1 MGAQGIA
8 SMVSTLASYQLIAS
22 NLDRSL
28 KQTANK
34 PDISRD
40 TAYYLAHIGDV
51 KSIDDF
57 IGDYKLFSYA
67 MKAYGLSDMVYAKA
81 FLRKVLTEGV
91 SNSKSFANQLVDTRY
106 REFAKAFDFASL
118 GSKATSTTAATSG
131 TVDKYVRQ
139 SLEQDAGSKD
149 EGVRLAL
156 YFQRKAPNIKTA
168 YQILADKA
176 LLQVVQTAFGISST
190 TAMASV
196 DKQAAMLGSKINFSD
211 FQDPAKL
218 QKFLQRFSV
227 MWDTTNNQANST
239 TLPSILLNRS
249 LTTGVSASTLASLQ
263 NLKLGR

>member
-1 MGAQGIA
+1 
-8 SMVSTLASYQLIAS
+8 MVSTLASYQMIAT

-34 PDISRD
+34 PDVSRE
-40 TAYYLAHIGDV
+40 TAYYLAHIKQV

-67 MKAYGLSDMVYAKA
+67 MKAHGLSDMVYAKA
-81 FLRKVLTEGV
+81 FLRKVLTEGI
-91 SNSKSFANQLVDTRY
+91 STSTSFANQLVDTRY
-106 REFAKAFDFASL
+106 RDFAASFNFASL
-118 GSKATSTTAATSG
+118 GGKATSTTAATSG

-156 YFQRKAPNIKTA
+156 YFQRKAPSIKTA

-176 LLQVVQTAFGISST
+176 LLQVVQTTFGISSST
-190 TAMASV
+190 SMASV
-196 DKQAAMLGSKINFSD
+196 DKQATMLASKIKFSD

-218 QKFLQRFSV
+218 QNFLQRFSV
-227 MWDTTNNQANST
+227 MWETANGEST
-239 TLPSILLNRS
+239 TPSILLNRS
-249 LTTGVSASTLASLQ
+249 ITTGVSAATLASLQ